1 MLPRLN
7 IEPIEPGRETPTSS
21 RPPPHRR
28 AWVPALALVP
38 LALALVWRIGE
49 LALPPHLEH
58 AWRDADGL
66 GVARCFVRE
75 GFDLLKPRVMERGAT
90 SGIVGMEFPLVNAL
104 GAGLMAVGGMHDW
117 LARLPCW
124 LALVPL
130 LLGGWALGGRLL
142 GDASA
147 AAMAA
152 GCLVLQPLVVIYA
165 RKCMPDV
172 PMLAALVWAM
182 ALAHDAFRRAS
193 ISRALAAGSLF
204 ALAAL
209 LKPTGFAVVVPLALW
224 LRRAL
229 RVHGGRPRIWCAA
242 ALCAAVPVAATI
254 VWYSHARSLDERY
267 GVALFKLH
275 HDWFEWVRELSNT
288 SFYSVVFGRVFHLYL
303 LWPTVLW
310 MVLRWRDTV
319 ETARQ
324 HLDLVSW
331 AGAGLVAVI
340 LFGGHLTNHPYYA
353 LPLLAPLALLMGDFA
368 ARAGRAFRRPEFV
381 GAAFMA
387 VFAVTA
393 LVRVEQ
399 RASRLGF
406 DPARVAAAMAHLP
419 VDGLTIATDERTN
432 VVSLVIL
439 DRIGW
444 ALPPAEL
451 TPAAIARLRALGA
464 RTVVETSF
472 GGWLPPGSRA
482 ALPAPVWIDDQL
494 RAYVLP

>member
-1 MLPRLN
+1 
-7 IEPIEPGRETPTSS
+7 
-21 RPPPHRR
+21 
-28 AWVPALALVP
+28 
-38 LALALVWRIGE
+38 
-49 LALPPHLEH
+49 
-58 AWRDADGL
+58 
-66 GVARCFVRE
+66 
-75 GFDLLKPRVMERGAT
+75 
-90 SGIVGMEFPLVNAL
+90 
-104 GAGLMAVGGMHDW
+104 
-117 LARLPCW
+117 
-124 LALVPL
+124 
-130 LLGGWALGGRLL
+130 
-142 GDASA
+142 
-147 AAMAA
+147 
-152 GCLVLQPLVVIYA
+152 
-165 RKCMPDV
+165 
-172 PMLAALVWAM
+172 
-182 ALAHDAFRRAS
+182 
-193 ISRALAAGSLF
+193 
-204 ALAAL
+204 
-209 LKPTGFAVVVPLALW
+209 
-224 LRRAL
+224 
-229 RVHGGRPRIWCAA
+229 
-242 ALCAAVPVAATI
+242 